1 MAMMFKARKRLRAFL
16 LLLAFLICQT
26 VLFSFPAYAFIS
38 SLDACAGNS
47 TCSSALVSEMGLKAS
62 VKSAIVSS
70 SPKTITVQGALFKSK
85 TVEAVGGALGFLSG
99 GALSYAYLS
108 KQDVEMLQDK
118 AMFEFCAN
126 NDVPL
131 LCGERYILNF
141 YNISA
146 SRRDEFEGVFH
157 HEITSEQCGW
167 RDDFRRVRIYLG
179 GESDSFIT
187 QCTPPDSVSKGETES
202 SPDWSDPLWDG
213 SYLGYELSARDIA
226 VEYLTDSDFVEVL
239 NSEEILSGSELDG
252 LNPNDDIIVSFD
264 FTVAGT
270 VESPFIQSGGLNTTP
285 AEIASLDSGGSSG
298 STSGSGGST
307 SGSSNGSSTE
317 TVSLPE
323 TGTNITVTTTTK
335 ETTTVDPDTG
345 EEKVVVEEFEETT
358 VEEQEPIQMP
368 LIDPIQPQAFEQKSW
383 MQHGIEVLSTKFPFD
398 MFGDLDFQE
407 ISADCPVYTFFQ
419 RDFELCVIKDFFAAF
434 KIPAIIGFA
443 IWSYQYI

>member
-1 MAMMFKARKRLRAFL
+1 
-16 LLLAFLICQT
+16 
-26 VLFSFPAYAFIS
+26 
-38 SLDACAGNS
+38 
-47 TCSSALVSEMGLKAS
+47 MGLKAS
-62 VKSAIVSS
+62 VRSAVVSS
-70 SPKTITVQGALFKSK
+70 SPKLISVSGAISKSK
-85 TVEAVGGALGFLSG
+85 TVEAVGATLGFLSG

-108 KQDVEMLQDK
+108 RQDVEMLQYK
-118 AMFEFCAN
+118 AIESFCAN
-126 NDVPL
+126 NDIPA
-131 LCGERYILNF
+131 LCGDRYVLSF
-141 YNISA
+141 YHTGRVIT
-146 SRRDEFEGVFH
+146 DTVTGVFDH
-157 HEITSEQCGW
+157 QLTSEECG
-167 RDDFRRVRIYLG
+167 RPEGFMILRVYRNVYDPDHFYSYCVLPSTVSVV
-179 GESDSFIT
+179 ESQPLPSWD
-187 QCTPPDSVSKGETES
+187 
-202 SPDWSDPLWDG
+202 DPLWDLV
-213 SYLGYELSARDIA
+213 YLDFPIPARDIA

-323 TGTNITVTTTTK
+323 TGTTTTTKTTTK

-368 LIDPIQPQAFEQKSW
+368 LIDPIQPQVFEQKPW

-398 MFGDLDFQE
+398 IFGDLNFEE

-419 RDFELCVIKDFFAAF
+419 RDFELCIIKDFFAAF